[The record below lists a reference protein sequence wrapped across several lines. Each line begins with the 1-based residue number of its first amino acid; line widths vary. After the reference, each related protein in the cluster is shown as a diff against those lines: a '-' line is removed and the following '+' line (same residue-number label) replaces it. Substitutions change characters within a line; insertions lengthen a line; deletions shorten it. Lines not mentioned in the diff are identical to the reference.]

1 MCVLADLDLAV
12 NFARWL
18 LCPTLSSASTRSAEL
33 RPAWHMM
40 LQGHPGLAGK
50 MALSEP
56 HCGEG
61 RIWTSLRRWVHG
73 DLTEETEACK
83 LH

>member
-1 MCVLADLDLAV
+1 MLADLDLAV

-18 LCPTLSSASTRSAEL
+18 LCPTLSSASTCSAEL

-40 LQGHPGLAGK
+40 LQRHSGLAGK
-50 MALSEP
+50 MALCEP

-61 RIWTSLRRWVHG
+61 CIWTSLRRWVHG
-73 DLTEETEACK
+73 DLTEEMAIRRP
-83 LH
+83 H